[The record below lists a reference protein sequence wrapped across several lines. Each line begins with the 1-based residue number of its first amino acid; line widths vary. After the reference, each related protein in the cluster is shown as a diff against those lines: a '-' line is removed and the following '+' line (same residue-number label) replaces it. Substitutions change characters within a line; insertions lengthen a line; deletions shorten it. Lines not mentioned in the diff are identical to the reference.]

1 MSVLLQESLRFY
13 YFPISVCCVLVVLF
27 WTITVFGIVD
37 SDALEPNLDLDA
49 DVDVGVDADVDTQVH
64 GGSIGLGL
72 LRFFNLGEVPLMILL
87 SVLITLVWAG
97 AVALNYYFNPG
108 QSFLIAGGWLFAN
121 GVVSLFLTKFLT
133 APLKPLMRKLKEGE
147 KHRPVIGRACVIK
160 TSEVTET
167 FGQAEAEDDSGNPLL
182 LHVRVSEGQKPLAK
196 GDRALVVD
204 TLDDAQT
211 YVVRKLES

>member
-1 MSVLLQESLRFY
+1 MSELLQESLRFY
-13 YFPISVCCVLVVLF
+13 NFPITVCFVLVVLF
-27 WTITVFGIVD
+27 WMITVFGIVD

-49 DVDVGVDADVDTQVH
+49 DVDVDAQVH

-108 QSFLIAGGWLFAN
+108 QSFLVAGGWLFAN
-121 GVVSLFLTKFLT
+121 GVVSLLLTKFLT
-133 APLKPLMRKLKEGE
+133 VPLKPLMRKLKEGE

-182 LHVRVSEGQKPLAK
+182 LHVRVSQGQKSLAK

>member
-1 MSVLLQESLRFY
+1 MSELLQESLRFY
-13 YFPISVCCVLVVLF
+13 NFPITVCFVLVVLF
-27 WTITVFGIVD
+27 WMITVFGIVD

-49 DVDVGVDADVDTQVH
+49 DVDVDAQVH

-121 GVVSLFLTKFLT
+121 GVVSLLLTKFLT
-133 APLKPLMRKLKEGE
+133 VPLKPLMRKLKEGE

-167 FGQAEAEDDSGNPLL
+167 FGQAEAEDHSGNPLL
-182 LHVRVSEGQKPLAK
+182 LHVRVSQGQKSLAK

>member
-1 MSVLLQESLRFY
+1 MSELLQESLRFY
-13 YFPISVCCVLVVLF
+13 NFPITVCFVLVVLF
-27 WTITVFGIVD
+27 WMITVFGIVD

-49 DVDVGVDADVDTQVH
+49 DVDVDAQVH

-121 GVVSLFLTKFLT
+121 GVVSLLLTKFLT
-133 APLKPLMRKLKEGE
+133 VPLKLLMRRLKEGE

-182 LHVRVSEGQKPLAK
+182 LHVRVSQGQKSLAK

>member
-1 MSVLLQESLRFY
+1 MSELLQESLRLY
-13 YFPISVCCVLVVLF
+13 NFPITVCFVLVVLF
-27 WTITVFGIVD
+27 WMITVFGIVD

-49 DVDVGVDADVDTQVH
+49 DVDVDAQVH

-121 GVVSLFLTKFLT
+121 GVVSLLLTKFLT
-133 APLKPLMRKLKEGE
+133 VPLKPLMRKLKEGE

-182 LHVRVSEGQKPLAK
+182 LHVRVSQGQKSLAK

>member
-1 MSVLLQESLRFY
+1 MSELLQESLRFY
-13 YFPISVCCVLVVLF
+13 NFPITVCFVLVVLF
-27 WTITVFGIVD
+27 WMITVFGIVD

-49 DVDVGVDADVDTQVH
+49 DVDVDAQVH

-121 GVVSLFLTKFLT
+121 GVVSLLLTKFLT
-133 APLKPLMRKLKEGE
+133 VPLKPLMRKLKEGE

-182 LHVRVSEGQKPLAK
+182 LHVRVSQGQKSLAK

>member
-1 MSVLLQESLRFY
+1 MSELLQESLRFY
-13 YFPISVCCVLVVLF
+13 NFPITVCFVLVVLF
-27 WTITVFGIVD
+27 WMITVFGIVD

-49 DVDVGVDADVDTQVH
+49 DVDVDAQVH

-121 GVVSLFLTKFLT
+121 GVVSLLLTKFLT
-133 APLKPLMRKLKEGE
+133 VPLKPLMRKLKEGE

-182 LHVRVSEGQKPLAK
+182 LHVRVSQGQKSLAK

-204 TLDDAQT
+204 TLDVAQT

>member
-1 MSVLLQESLRFY
+1 MSELLQESLRFY
-13 YFPISVCCVLVVLF
+13 NFPITVCFVIVMLF
-27 WTITVFGIVD
+27 WIITIFGIVD
-37 SDALEPNLDLDA
+37 SDALEPNLDLDT
-49 DVDVGVDADVDTQVH
+49 DLDVDADVEVH

-97 AVALNYYFNPG
+97 AIALNYYFNPG
-108 QSFLIAGGWLFAN
+108 ESFLIAGAWLIAN
-121 GVVSLFLTKFLT
+121 GIVSLLLTKFLT
-133 APLKPLMRKLKEGE
+133 TPLKPLMRALKAGE
-147 KHRPVIGRACVIK
+147 KHRPVIGRSCVIK

-167 FGQAEAEDDSGNPLL
+167 FGQAEAEDDSCNPLL
-182 LHVRVSEGQKPLAK
+182 LHVRVSGGQKPLFK

-211 YVVRKLES
+211 YLVRKLES

>member
-1 MSVLLQESLRFY
+1 MSELLQESLRLY
-13 YFPISVCCVLVVLF
+13 NFPITVCFVLVVLF
-27 WTITVFGIVD
+27 WMITVFGIVD

-49 DVDVGVDADVDTQVH
+49 DVDVDAQVH

-87 SVLITLVWAG
+87 SVLITLDWAG

-121 GVVSLFLTKFLT
+121 GVVSLLLTKFLT
-133 APLKPLMRKLKEGE
+133 VPLKPLMRKLKEGE

-182 LHVRVSEGQKPLAK
+182 LHVRVSQGQKSLAK

>member
-1 MSVLLQESLRFY
+1 MSELLQESLRFY
-13 YFPISVCCVLVVLF
+13 NFPITVCFVLVVLF
-27 WTITVFGIVD
+27 WMITVFGIVD

-49 DVDVGVDADVDTQVH
+49 DVDVDAQVH

-121 GVVSLFLTKFLT
+121 GVVSLLLTKFLT
-133 APLKPLMRKLKEGE
+133 VPLKPLMRKLKEGE

-182 LHVRVSEGQKPLAK
+182 LHVRVSEGQKSLAK